1 MLEKDSYGE
10 THRRFLKNLMTSHI
24 VPQAKAVELYCSCRD
39 IEKSAGQG
47 KLCLIFWFK
56 IIISFSLLAS
66 QELGKEPEKA
76 IANFIQ
82 QINAKIEP
90 LNLSI
95 KLITCEATIKRYYV
109 LYTMNENEVTK

>member
-1 MLEKDSYGE
+1 MLDFLIQNHHLFIN
-10 THRRFLKNLMTSHI
+10 THY
-24 VPQAKAVELYCSCRD
+24 A
-39 IEKSAGQG
+39 
-47 KLCLIFWFK
+47 
-56 IIISFSLLAS
+56 AS